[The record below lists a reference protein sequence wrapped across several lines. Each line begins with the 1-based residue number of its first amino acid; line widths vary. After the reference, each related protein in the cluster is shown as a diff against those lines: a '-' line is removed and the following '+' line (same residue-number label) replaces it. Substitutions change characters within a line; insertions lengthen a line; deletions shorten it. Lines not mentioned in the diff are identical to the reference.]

1 MKSFFI
7 FLLTVLTGSFTA
19 QVKLIVTVPSTTP
32 ENTKIYMASSLNSW
46 DPTDSGFELKKT
58 TAGKY
63 ELHIPENS
71 GKVEY
76 KFTQGSWET
85 AEGNES
91 GKGIE
96 NRTFTFTGT
105 PQIIENTILSWPKPE
120 PKKHT
125 ASKNVKILS
134 ENFPV
139 PQLGTTRKI
148 WIYLPEDYQSS
159 QKKYPVIYMHDGQN
173 LFDDLTSFS
182 GEWKIDETMDHFFKE
197 GKKQAIIIGIDN
209 GGSERLNEYS
219 PWENSEYGGG
229 KGDLYADFL
238 AQTLKPYID
247 KNYRTLSSAK
257 NTGLVGSSMGGLISF
272 YTGMKYPEKFG
283 KLGVFSPSFWFARE
297 DLTHYISK
305 HSKSLKKTKIYLVAG
320 RKESEEMVT
329 DIEKITP
336 ILISKGICRKNIVTK
351 FDDYGTHSESYWAK
365 EFPAAYLWL
374 FN

>member
-46 DPTDSGFELKKT
+46 NPADSGFELKKT

-148 WIYLPEDYQSS
+148 WIYLPED
-159 QKKYPVIYMHDGQN
+159 
-173 LFDDLTSFS
+173 
-182 GEWKIDETMDHFFKE
+182 
-197 GKKQAIIIGIDN
+197 
-209 GGSERLNEYS
+209 
-219 PWENSEYGGG
+219 
-229 KGDLYADFL
+229 
-238 AQTLKPYID
+238 
-247 KNYRTLSSAK
+247 
-257 NTGLVGSSMGGLISF
+257 
-272 YTGMKYPEKFG
+272 
-283 KLGVFSPSFWFARE
+283 
-297 DLTHYISK
+297 
-305 HSKSLKKTKIYLVAG
+305 
-320 RKESEEMVT
+320 
-329 DIEKITP
+329 
-336 ILISKGICRKNIVTK
+336 
-351 FDDYGTHSESYWAK
+351 
-365 EFPAAYLWL
+365 
-374 FN
+374 

>member
-1 MKSFFI
+1 MKSFSI
-7 FLLTVLTGSFTA
+7 FLLTVLAGSFTA
-19 QVKLIVTVPSTTP
+19 QVKLIVTVLSTTP

-46 DPTDSGFELKKT
+46 DPADSGFELKKN
-58 TAGKY
+58 APGKY

-76 KFTQGSWET
+76 KFTQGSWEA

-105 PQIIENTILSWPKPE
+105 RQIIENTILSWPKPE

-182 GEWKIDETMDHFFKE
+182 GEWKIDETMDHFFKDV
-197 GKKQAIIIGIDN
+197 IDVC
-209 GGSERLNEYS
+209 
-219 PWENSEYGGG
+219 
-229 KGDLYADFL
+229 
-238 AQTLKPYID
+238 
-247 KNYRTLSSAK
+247 
-257 NTGLVGSSMGGLISF
+257 LVS
-272 YTGMKYPEKFG
+272 
-283 KLGVFSPSFWFARE
+283 VFS
-297 DLTHYISK
+297 
-305 HSKSLKKTKIYLVAG
+305 
-320 RKESEEMVT
+320 
-329 DIEKITP
+329 
-336 ILISKGICRKNIVTK
+336 
-351 FDDYGTHSESYWAK
+351 
-365 EFPAAYLWL
+365 
-374 FN
+374 